1 LARKSPVH
9 WSTRTVGT
17 SSIETAHR
25 RNIIH
30 RDIKADNILLHDD
43 FALVTD
49 FGVARA
55 IEAAESDTIT
65 QTGLTLGTPAYMSP
79 EQSSGSVEIDGRAD
93 IYSLGCMLHEMLVG
107 SPPFGRGPTEAVL
120 RRQITEAPRQLR
132 EVKPGIPE
140 AVDAAVQRA
149 LAKPREERFATAGEF
164 AERLEILRSEFTSGS
179 RIAIAATRERRVGV
193 LLLAVGVLAIAAVAF
208 VAWPRSGAVQLSLTT
223 IAQSYAE
230 SLAVL
235 PVENATGLGEIDGLA
250 DAVTYDAINSLLDVP
265 ELKVSS
271 YISVRRL
278 GSQRPGPRE
287 IVDSLGVRLIL
298 ASQLRESGGAVR
310 LDAQLL
316 DGTTDQV
323 LSRGSWAIDGVITE
337 KVEHGLARRLVE
349 LVNEG
354 VGLEDRPERAA
365 ALHGPGYE
373 SYRLGTH
380 WLGRRTSEGVLR
392 ALEYFKQAI
401 RLDST
406 YAPAFEGLSSAYMLG
421 LGYRYQTGVDGY
433 EAAGRALAAANRAIT
448 LDPTYPNGYAARG
461 FVVSR
466 AYGPT
471 EDAARDFG
479 RALRLAPNAS
489 QAVSWSAT
497 VLWQQ
502 GKPDEAFAAIQ
513 RGISLAPFSPA
524 THMAAASAAFALGQ
538 FDLAAQEARRATEL
552 EPALVE
558 SRAWEGLG
566 LLLGGR
572 ANECLSIAF
581 GPHGAIRAACL
592 HAVGRTREAAA
603 IADSIARA
611 VTDAP
616 DGDYV
621 YTSVP
626 QANALATYYAW
637 IGDHEGALRWIEF
650 AFEQSPRGVD
660 PRVLDST
667 LFNELRQDPVAARR
681 LEQVT
686 RAIWPRVER
695 HADSVE

>member
-1 LARKSPVH
+1 
-9 WSTRTVGT
+9 
-17 SSIETAHR
+17 
-25 RNIIH
+25 
-30 RDIKADNILLHDD
+30 
-43 FALVTD
+43 
-49 FGVARA
+49 
-55 IEAAESDTIT
+55 
-65 QTGLTLGTPAYMSP
+65 
-79 EQSSGSVEIDGRAD
+79 
-93 IYSLGCMLHEMLVG
+93 
-107 SPPFGRGPTEAVL
+107 VL
-120 RRQITEAPRQLR
+120 RRQITEAPRPLR
-132 EVKPGIPE
+132 KVKPGIPE
-140 AVDAAVQRA
+140 AVDAAVQRS
-149 LAKPREERFATAGEF
+149 LAKRREQRFATAGEF
-164 AERLEILRSEFTSGS
+164 SERLEILRSEFTSGS
-179 RIAIAATRERRVGV
+179 RIAIAVSRERRFGV
-193 LLLAVGVLAIAAVAF
+193 LLLAVGALAIAAVAF
-208 VAWPRSGAVQLSLTT
+208 FAWPRSETVQLSLTT
-223 IAQSYAE
+223 VAQSYAE
-230 SLAVL
+230 SLAVM

-298 ASQLRESGGAVR
+298 ASQFRESGGGVR
-310 LDAQLL
+310 LDAQLV
-316 DGTTDQV
+316 DGTTDEV
-323 LSRGSWAIDGVITE
+323 LSRGSWALDGVFTGVFTDEI
-337 KVEHGLARRLVE
+337 EHGLARRLVE

-373 SYRLGTH
+373 SYRLGKH

-401 RLDST
+401 QLDST
-406 YAPAFEGLSSAYMLG
+406 YAPAFEGLSAAYMLA
-421 LGYRYQTGVDGY
+421 LGYRYQIGVDGY
-433 EAAGRALAAANRAIT
+433 EAAGRALAAANRAIA

-479 RALRLAPNAS
+479 RALRLAPNAG

-524 THMAAASAAFALGQ
+524 THMAAASAALVLGR
-538 FDLAAQEARRATEL
+538 FDLAAREARRATEL
-552 EPALVE
+552 EPALVQ
-558 SRAWEGLG
+558 SRATEGRA
-566 LLLGGR
+566 LLLSGR
-572 ANECLSIAF
+572 ADECLSIAF
-581 GPHGAIRAACL
+581 GPHEAIRAACL

-626 QANALATYYAW
+626 HANALAIYYAW
-637 IGDHEGALRWIEF
+637 TGDREGALWWIEF

-660 PRVLDST
+660 PRVLDSA
-667 LFNELRQDPVAARR
+667 LFNELRQDPAAARR

-686 RAIWPRVER
+686 GAIWPRVER